1 MTVQQA
7 APPDFA
13 PPHENEQPPI
23 PIVTYGMLFTISLV
37 FLAMYVLGHG
47 NIDSVAERFG
57 AKDSALIRQGQWWR
71 FITPIFL
78 HGSVLHLLTNGFSLY
93 WLGSQIERIY
103 GSRKYFL
110 IYMLSGI
117 AGNLLSFLLSPAPSL
132 GASGALFGLI
142 GAGIVF
148 PLRYRSLVLPE
159 ARSRIVKQLVM
170 VAAINLFI
178 SWEIPSIDKWAHV
191 GGMIGGGIAALFL
204 LPEVLQDKE
213 PTAGSRKLLNAATW
227 AMAALVLFCAAEQ
240 WRAAQKPFF
249 VLHLTSYPLGVKDP
263 WWSYQVPASWKPQRT
278 SKPGYT
284 WLVPDKSELHI
295 IDSSQVPDIGDAAAR
310 WLKAHNVD
318 STPLLIDTKT
328 GYSAVVREG
337 ATVTEICQIV
347 AYTRTINIA
356 LRCPAAVYPEH
367 HRDFA
372 VMLSLIRFVHPPDDV
387 LLTSPVSP

>member
-1 MTVQQA
+1 MVLQQT
-7 APPDFA
+7 APPEFTR
-13 PPHENEQPPI
+13 PHENEIPPT
-23 PIVTYGMLFTISLV
+23 PYVTYGMLATIVIV
-37 FLAMYVLGHG
+37 FLAMSVLGHG
-47 NIDSVAERFG
+47 NVDSVAERFG

-71 FITPIFL
+71 FVTPIFL
-78 HGSVLHLLTNGFSLY
+78 HGNLLHLMTNGFSLY

-159 ARSRIVKQLVM
+159 VRSRIVKQLVM

-204 LPEVLQDKE
+204 LPDVLQDDE
-213 PTAGSRKLLNAATW
+213 PRAGSRKLLNAATW
-227 AMAALVLFCAAEQ
+227 TMAALVLYCALAQ
-240 WRAAQKPFF
+240 WHVAQRPVF
-249 VLHLTSYPLGVKDP
+249 VLQFTSYPQGDKDP
-263 WWSYQVPASWKPQRT
+263 WWSFQVPAAWKLQPVSRVG
-278 SKPGYT
+278 ST
-284 WLVPDKSELHI
+284 WLVPDKSELRI
-295 IDSSQVPDIGDAAAR
+295 IDSSQVPEIGDSATK
-310 WLKAHNVD
+310 WLKQHKVE
-318 STPLLIDTKT
+318 STPILIDTKT
-328 GYSAVVREG
+328 GFIAVVHEG
-337 ATVTEICQIV
+337 GNIIEICQIV

-356 LRCPAAVYPEH
+356 LQCPAATYPVH

-372 VMLSLIRFVHPPDDV
+372 LMLSLIRFIHPPEDIPFAA
-387 LLTSPVSP
+387 PVSH